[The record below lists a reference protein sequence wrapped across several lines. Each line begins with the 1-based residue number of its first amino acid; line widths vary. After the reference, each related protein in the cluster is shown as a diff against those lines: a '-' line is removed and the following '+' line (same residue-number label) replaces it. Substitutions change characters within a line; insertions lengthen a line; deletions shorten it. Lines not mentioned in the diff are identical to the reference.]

1 MPAWLSAL
9 AVYADRRIVAIFF
22 LGFSSGLPLA
32 LTGATLAIWLRRDGV
47 DLVTIG
53 VLSAVTLPYT
63 LKFIWA
69 PLIDRLRLPVF
80 TRVFGRRRG
89 WVLVTQFVLIGAII
103 ALGSTDPLTS
113 PTLLAAFAML
123 VVFSSA
129 SQDVVIDAYRV
140 ELLEERLLGAGAAS
154 VVFGYRVGML
164 ASGAGALYLADQ
176 IDWSLVYAVLS
187 CLVLV
192 GIVTILLSPE
202 PAFDAGREARAA
214 EDRVAGS
221 GFGRSAAGAWLSRY
235 QPDWFHGA
243 VVMPFAEIATRPK
256 WLLILLFVVLYK
268 LGDSL
273 AGVMTGPFLVDLDFS
288 NTEIANIV
296 KLYGFAAT
304 MGGLFLGGWLINAKG
319 ILTVL
324 WVGGFLQLASNLM
337 FAVQA
342 MVGHDTGMLALV
354 IGAENLA
361 GGLGTAALVAY
372 LSSICNIAYTAT
384 QYALLSALAAVPR
397 TILVTPGG
405 WFAEMLDWMPFF
417 IMTTFAA
424 IPGLLLLLW
433 LSLTWSQHAPRR
445 AAEAPGS
452 PEA

>member
-1 MPAWLSAL
+1 MPAWLSSL
-9 AVYADRRIVAIFF
+9 AVYSDRRIVAIFF

-32 LTGATLAIWLRRDGV
+32 LTGTTLTIWLRRDGV
-47 DLVTIG
+47 DLATIG

-63 LKFIWA
+63 LKFIWS
-69 PLIDRLRLPVF
+69 PIIDRLRLPLF
-80 TRVFGRRRG
+80 TSLFGRRRG
-89 WVLVTQFVLIGAII
+89 WVLVTQFTLIGAII
-103 ALGSTDPLTS
+103 ALGSTDPLMS
-113 PTLLAAFAML
+113 PTLLAAFAVL
-123 VVFSSA
+123 VAFSSA

-176 IDWSLVYAVLS
+176 IDWSLVYAVLA
-187 CLVLV
+187 CLVIV

-202 PAFDAGREARAA
+202 PKFDAAREARDA
-214 EDRVAGS
+214 EGRVAGS
-221 GFGRSAAGAWLSRY
+221 SLGRYRMAAWLSRH
-235 QPDWFHGA
+235 QPVWFYSS
-243 VVMPFAEIATRPK
+243 VVMPFAEFATRPR

-273 AGVMTGPFLVDLDFS
+273 AGVMTGPFLVDLGFS
-288 NTEIANIV
+288 NTEIANVV
-296 KLYGFAAT
+296 KVYGFAAT
-304 MGGLFLGGWLINAKG
+304 MAGLFIGGWLINARG
-319 ILTVL
+319 IATVL
-324 WVGGFLQLASNLM
+324 WVGGFLQLASNLL

-342 MVGHDTGMLALV
+342 MVGHDLETLAFV

-372 LSSICNIAYTAT
+372 LSSVCNIAYTAT

-405 WFAEMLDWMPFF
+405 WFAEQLDWMPFF

-433 LSLTWSQHAPRR
+433 LSWTWRQARILR
-445 AAEAPGS
+445 
-452 PEA
+452 PEDPPANP